1 MSYGIMPDRPQYHVH
16 FDHPEAPGIYSV
28 RFVTDM
34 RPLGRQV
41 AAHKNLEAVRQR
53 IPITHEKAPFA
64 QPAPLLEVWVLKEG
78 VKITDNRMEK
88 ADG

>member
-1 MSYGIMPDRPQYHVH
+1 MSYGIMPDRPQYHVY
-16 FDHPEAPGIYSV
+16 FDHIQAPGMYSV
-28 RFVTDM
+28 RFVTEH

-53 IPITHEKAPFA
+53 IPQTHEKAPFA
-64 QPAPLLEVWVLKEG
+64 QPAPLIEVWVLKEG
-78 VKITDNRMEK
+78 VTITDNREK